1 MQNKVL
7 NRLVYEIC
15 EIYIDDVLILGNSEA
30 EFLRKGVCSTSEVA
44 PQNSPRL
51 TPVVLLVIL
60 FEDPDTQM
68 VSLTSPSSHLITS
81 YLLYI
86 NHIIRKVACDLRKV
100 DTRDSGLLP

>member
-15 EIYIDDVLILGNSEA
+15 EIYIDDVLILGKSEA
-30 EFLRKGVCSTSEVA
+30 EFLDVCSTSEVA

>member
-15 EIYIDDVLILGNSEA
+15 EIYIDDVLILGKSEA

-68 VSLTSPSSHLITS
+68 VSLTSPSSQS